1 MIGYE
6 AIEKAVQA
14 RAMTVFELDQAL
26 VQLGNID
33 ALYNAMQSAGAPL
46 GILLEYAGGDRL
58 KAAPYN
64 GKTWAWHMNVY
75 VLVRYQ
81 GDSDQIEID
90 ARKNID
96 KITTLVDGS
105 HTLSGTV
112 AVAWV
117 DDIDQPIASTIN
129 DTPFYWIPFSM
140 LILEKM

>member
-14 RAMTVFELDQAL
+14 RAMALFQLDETL

-33 ALYNAMQSAGAPL
+33 ALFDAMQTAGAPV
-46 GILLEYAGGDRL
+46 GVLLEYAGGDRL

-64 GKTWAWHMNVY
+64 GRTWAWHMNVY

-105 HTLSGTV
+105 HTLGGTA

-117 DDIDQPIASTIN
+117 EDIDQPVPSTIN
-129 DTPFYWIPFSM
+129 DIPFYWIPFSM